1 MKNMANTSGR
11 TLRLLSLLQNH
22 RYWPGTE
29 LAGRLG
35 VSPRTLRRDVGRL
48 RDLGYPVRAHPGVD
62 GGYQLAAGADLPPL
76 VIDDDEAVAVAVA
89 LHAAAAGSGSAPDGG
104 SEDTVGEASVR
115 ALAKLTQV
123 MPARLRQHVAA
134 LTAMTVSA
142 RWGRSAAEPVAPGT
156 LTLIALA
163 CRDGE
168 RIRFGYTAASGDRTD
183 RYVEPHRLVS
193 LAGRWYLVGYDLARQ
208 DWRNFRLDRF
218 EGSPRGTGERFAA
231 RTLPAPDAATF
242 VRESIGTARSRYET
256 DARVEAP
263 ADEVRAVLGHWASV
277 EPVSE
282 DQCRVRVTSDNLD
295 WPLMLLGLAGAG
307 FRIESPPELAGRARD
322 WARRF
327 AAAAGS

>member
-1 MKNMANTSGR
+1 MANTSGR

-89 LHAAAAGSGSAPDGG
+89 LHAAAASGSDPVPGSGSG

-123 MPARLRQHVAA
+123 MPARLRQHVTA
-134 LTAMTVSA
+134 LTSMTVPA
-142 RWGRSAAEPVAPGT
+142 TWGRRPGAQAVAPGT
-156 LTLIALA
+156 LTVIALA
-163 CRDGE
+163 CRDNE
-168 RIRFGYTAASGDRTD
+168 RVRFGYTAASGDRTD

-193 LAGRWYLVGYDLARQ
+193 LAGRWYLVGYDLTRQ
-208 DWRNFRLDRF
+208 DWRNFRLDRI
-218 EGSPRGTGERFAA
+218 EGPPRGTGERFAV
-231 RTLPAPDAATF
+231 RTLPSPDAAEF
-242 VRESIGTARSRYET
+242 VRQSIGSARGRYET
-256 DARVEAP
+256 EALVRAP
-263 ADEVRAVLGHWASV
+263 ADEVKNALGHWASV

-282 DQCRVRVTSDNLD
+282 SQCRVRVTSDNLD
-295 WPLMLLGLAGAG
+295 WPLMLLGLAGAD
-307 FRIESPPELAGRARD
+307 FRIESPPELADHARS

-327 AAAAGS
+327 TAATA

>member
-1 MKNMANTSGR
+1 MANTSGR

-48 RDLGYPVRAHPGVD
+48 RELGYPVRAHPGID

-89 LHAAAAGSGSAPDGG
+89 LHAAAAGSGSGADDG

-123 MPARLRQHVAA
+123 MPARLRRHVAA
-134 LTAMTVSA
+134 LTSMTVSA
-142 RWGRSAAEPVAPGT
+142 RWGRRPGAQAIATGT
-156 LTLIALA
+156 LTVIALA
-163 CRDGE
+163 CRDAE
-168 RIRFGYTAASGDRTD
+168 RVRFGYTAASGDRTD

-193 LAGRWYLVGYDLARQ
+193 LAGRWYLVGYDLTRQ
-208 DWRNFRLDRF
+208 DWRNFRLDRI
-218 EGSPRGTGERFAA
+218 EGPPRGTGERFAV
-231 RTLPAPDAATF
+231 RTLPTADAAEF
-242 VRESIGTARSRYET
+242 VRQSIGSARGRYE
-256 DARVEAP
+256 AEALVRAP
-263 ADEVRAVLGHWASV
+263 EDEVRAALGHWASV
-277 EPVSE
+277 EPVA
-282 DQCRVRVTSDNLD
+282 DGQCRVRVTSDNLD
-295 WPLMLLGLAGAG
+295 WPLMLLGLAGAD
-307 FRIESPPELAGRARD
+307 FRIESPPELADHARS

-327 AAAAGS
+327 TAATA